1 VDDVNVCNS
10 DWSEHSG
17 HLKLVYEKL
26 RFVKLKLNLGKYYY
40 GVWEIVFLGHVV
52 NEQGSRLY
60 PTNLN
65 GHNVMEWQRG

>member
-1 VDDVNVCNS
+1 VDDVNICNS
-10 DWSEHSG
+10 DWNEHLE

-40 GVWEIVFLGHVV
+40 GVREIVFLGHVV
-52 NEQGSRLY
+52 NEQGSRLN